1 MVNSQSQCGVKY
13 LVDMNLGVCSC
24 IGGQDGSPCSHHAVI
39 AKLFGIYSVNCVSP
53 ISSTARQQLAVVALG
68 NNAIQE
74 GDFYTSLHQQEEE
87 KKLGIQ
93 ADCVHDDEEDLD
105 LLNAIIATHD
115 HIAST
120 DENDRR

>member
-1 MVNSQSQCGVKY
+1 
-13 LVDMNLGVCSC
+13 MNLGVCSC